1 MSCTVKFYF
10 FCFLSKY
17 DIRNKLHKK
26 YSILPYIRFPRLFFH
41 VVRFCRTRCR
51 VLFRKKS
58 RFPFVFS
65 PARATLYRALT
76 TNAAQRL
83 NATGASAQRKADIME
98 EAIRE
103 KLEEL
108 RGMLQA
114 DGGDLEVVSITG
126 KTVLLRLRGACGA
139 CPHAQMTLKDGI
151 ERILRESVDP
161 EIVVE
166 RA

>member
-1 MSCTVKFYF
+1 
-10 FCFLSKY
+10 
-17 DIRNKLHKK
+17 
-26 YSILPYIRFPRLFFH
+26 
-41 VVRFCRTRCR
+41 
-51 VLFRKKS
+51 
-58 RFPFVFS
+58 
-65 PARATLYRALT
+65 
-76 TNAAQRL
+76 
-83 NATGASAQRKADIME
+83 ME
-98 EAIRE
+98 ESIRE

-139 CPHAQMTLKDGI
+139 CPHAQLTLTEGI
-151 ERILRESVDP
+151 ENYLRQNVDP